1 MRKRPSQPPRQRRDG
16 SRWWLVPCAAAVIMG
31 LPTLRGGFV
40 GGDDHRLALNHVLV
54 NRPSLPH
61 AVELFQITHRDLYQ
75 PVPLLSFSFDF
86 MVVRSL
92 GLAERGTKGFAW
104 YFHLVNILLHAV
116 NTCLVGLTVRMLLR
130 PAAGGRGESGD
141 RSDANGFP
149 ESPQGRPAE
158 ASRVDK
164 LMPAIAAMIFAVHPF
179 QTEVVAWTNGRMML
193 LSTLFGLL
201 TLLSFSRWLDN
212 RESALSR
219 GIPSL
224 LGGIGVA
231 LLALL
236 CAISKIRIELPV
248 LMMIVVWARRAR
260 IDARAVVLLAICA
273 AITALFVVVNVRAT
287 AEAELFS
294 GGAEQLRGPRLVRVL
309 LALSFYFSHMV
320 WPVGLASYYP
330 TPPYVSWSDADTWRA
345 AFVVVPTMVLMTWLA
360 LRRRD
365 WRLGLLWFF
374 AAIAAVLPF
383 FPARNVLAAD
393 RYMYLPIIGLL
404 WPVSTALARLWNE
417 RIRDRSSGARR
428 GSIAVAAVL
437 VIASIAQCWNT
448 ARYYEDPVLK
458 TYRVAQLFP
467 DVPRV
472 WERLGWTFYEAG
484 RYAEAEEAAM
494 KELRH
499 DAPSVRSGALQLL
512 GMAAL
517 KSGRGVEALR
527 LLHEALEVDETS
539 SLAKLRLA
547 MAYDELG
554 RPDDALPWYQS
565 AAADAPAHNPTLQRL
580 ASVYRSLGR
589 PDEAQRLYLKQ
600 IENNPYEVPA
610 ILALAELD
618 IERSTPESLDAAE
631 ARLRALLDWMPE
643 NPAAHVSLGLVMAAR
658 SRPSDAIAA
667 YEQALRYDPR
677 DTTALLNLAN
687 LHRARG
693 DSERAG
699 SYFDLATA
707 QQSLTVA
714 QAESAHDYYASR
726 GAWER
731 CAALWADVAKRPG
744 SGDATIYR
752 NWSAAMAGVVPPP
765 GASPAGSPLSASD
778 AAITWC
784 GLIRIH
790 HPGATTA
797 SGASGV
803 SPVDDAARAWCALAM
818 NDIPAA
824 RRSTARLAG
833 PDVSTALRSR
843 LLAGLERFD
852 ELWPENPWTFCLA
865 AALLQANGNMD
876 GARAFVGLCE
886 RFCRDEACKAEA
898 ARLRLT
904 TGTP

>member
-1 MRKRPSQPPRQRRDG
+1 
-16 SRWWLVPCAAAVIMG
+16 MG
-31 LPTLRGGFV
+31 LPTLRGRFV

-54 NRPSLPH
+54 NRPSLAH

-86 MVVRSL
+86 LVVRAL
-92 GLAERGTKGFAW
+92 GLAERGPQAFAW

-116 NTCLVGLTVRMLLR
+116 NTGLVGLTVRMLLR
-130 PAAGGRGESGD
+130 PSPRSRDGGITPPGAGE
-141 RSDANGFP
+141 FP
-149 ESPQGRPAE
+149 ELPRNKPDTTS
-158 ASRVDK
+158 SNDK
-164 LMPAIAAMIFAVHPF
+164 LIPAIAAMIFAVHPF

-193 LSTLFGLL
+193 LSTLFVLL
-201 TLLSFSRWLDN
+201 TLLSFSRWLDA
-212 RESALSR
+212 RENDASSR
-219 GIPSL
+219 GAMWAA
-224 LGGIGVA
+224 GGGVA

-248 LMMIVVWARRAR
+248 LMMIVIGARRAR
-260 IDARAVVLLAICA
+260 IDSRAVGLLVVCA
-273 AITALFVVVNVRAT
+273 VITAIFVVVNVKAT

-309 LALSFYFSHMV
+309 LALSFYVSHLV

-330 TPPYVSWSDADTWRA
+330 TPPYVSWSDAETWWA
-345 AFVVVPTMVLMTWLA
+345 ALVVVPTLVLMTWLA
-360 LRRRD
+360 VRRLD
-365 WRLGLLWFF
+365 CRLGLLWFF

-393 RYMYLPIIGLL
+393 RYMYLPVIGLL
-404 WPVSTALARLWNE
+404 WPLSIALARFWSK
-417 RIRDRSSGARR
+417 RIRDRSPGERH
-428 GSIAVAAVL
+428 GSLAMAVVL

-458 TYRVAQLFP
+458 TYRIAQLFP

-472 WERLGWTFYEAG
+472 WERLGWTYYEAG
-484 RYAEAEEAAM
+484 RYAEAEEAAQ

-517 KSGRGVEALR
+517 KSGRGDEALR
-527 LLHEALEVDETS
+527 LLHEARQVDEQS
-539 SLAKLRLA
+539 SLGKLRLA
-547 MAYDELG
+547 MVYDELG
-554 RPDDALPWYQS
+554 RPGDALPWYES

-580 ASVYRSLGR
+580 ASVYRALGR
-589 PDEAQRLYLKQ
+589 TDEARRLYLKQ
-600 IENNPYEVPA
+600 LENNPYEVSA

-618 IERSTPESLDAAE
+618 VEQATPDTLDAAE
-631 ARLRALLDWMPE
+631 ARLRALLQWMPE

-658 SRPSDAIAA
+658 NRPSDAIAA
-667 YEQALRYDPR
+667 YERALHYDPR
-677 DTTALLNLAN
+677 ETTALLNLAN
-687 LHRARG
+687 LLRTRG
-693 DSERAG
+693 DSDKAG
-699 SYFDLATA
+699 HYFDLATA
-707 QQSLTVA
+707 QRNLTVP

-726 GAWER
+726 GAWGR
-731 CAALWADVAKRPG
+731 CAALWSDVAARHG
-744 SGDATIYR
+744 SGDAKTYR
-752 NWSAAMAGVVPPP
+752 IWSAAMAGVVPPP
-765 GASPAGSPLSASD
+765 GASSTGSPRSASD
-778 AAITWC
+778 AAIAWC

-790 HPGATTA
+790 NPGDATA
-797 SGASGV
+797 SGVTAV

-824 RRSTARLAG
+824 RRSTARLAK
-833 PDVSTALRSR
+833 PNVSTALRSR

-865 AALLQANGNMD
+865 ATLLQANGNMD

>member
-1 MRKRPSQPPRQRRDG
+1 MRRHSQPFRQRGDG
-16 SRWWLVPCAAAVIMG
+16 SRWWLVPCLAAVLMG

-54 NRPSLPH
+54 NRPSLAH

-86 MVVRSL
+86 LVVRAL
-92 GLAERGTKGFAW
+92 GLAERGPQAFAW

-130 PAAGGRGESGD
+130 PSPRSCDEEAIPNGGGESLDSPLRRSAASSRGE
-141 RSDANGFP
+141 NFI
-149 ESPQGRPAE
+149 
-158 ASRVDK
+158 
-164 LMPAIAAMIFAVHPF
+164 PAIAAMIFAVHPF
-179 QTEVVAWTNGRMML
+179 QAEVVAWTNGRMML

-201 TLLSFSRWLDN
+201 TLLSFSRWMDN
-212 RESALSR
+212 RQSALSR

-224 LGGIGVA
+224 LGGVGVA

-236 CAISKIRIELPV
+236 CAVSKIRIELPV
-248 LMMIVVWARRAR
+248 LMMIIIWARRAR
-260 IDARAVVLLAICA
+260 IDVRTVALLAICA
-273 AITALFVVVNVRAT
+273 AITAIFVVVNVKAT

-309 LALSFYFSHMV
+309 LALSFYFSHLA

-345 AFVVVPTMVLMTWLA
+345 ALVVVPTMVLMTWLA

-404 WPVSTALARLWNE
+404 WPVSTAMARLWNE
-417 RIRDRSSGARR
+417 RIHDRSSGARR
-428 GSIAVAAVL
+428 GTLAVAAVL

-448 ARYYEDPVLK
+448 ARYYSDPVLK

-472 WERLGWTFYEAG
+472 WERLGWTYYEAG
-484 RYAEAEEAAM
+484 RYAEAEEAAK

-499 DAPSVRSGALQLL
+499 DAPPVRSGALQLL

-517 KSGRGVEALR
+517 KTGRGDEALR
-527 LLHEALEVDETS
+527 LLHEALEVDEKS
-539 SLAKLRLA
+539 SLGKLRLA
-547 MAYDELG
+547 MAFDELG
-554 RPDDALPWYQS
+554 RPDDALPWYES

-589 PDEAQRLYLKQ
+589 TDEARRLYLKQ

-618 IERSTPESLDAAE
+618 IEQSTPESLDAAE
-631 ARLRALLDWMPE
+631 GRLRALLEWMPE

-658 SRPSDAIAA
+658 NRPSDAIAA

-677 DTTALLNLAN
+677 EMTALLNLAN
-687 LHRARG
+687 LQRARG

-699 SYFDLATA
+699 HFFDLATA
-707 QQSLTVA
+707 QGGLTMA
-714 QAESAHDYYASR
+714 QAESVHDYYASR
-726 GAWER
+726 GAWDR
-731 CAALWADVAKRPG
+731 CAALWTDVAKRPG

-752 NWSAAMAGVVPPP
+752 IWSAAMAGVAPPP
-765 GASPAGSPLSASD
+765 GASQAGSPGSATD
-778 AAITWC
+778 AAIAWC
-784 GLIRIH
+784 GPIRIH
-790 HPGATTA
+790 HPGAATT

-852 ELWPENPWTFCLA
+852 ELWPENPWTFCMA
-865 AALLQANGNMD
+865 AALLRANGNMD

-886 RFCRDEACKAEA
+886 RFCRDDACKTEA
-898 ARLRLT
+898 ARLGRT
-904 TGTP
+904 MSAP